1 MTDAVKS
8 LEDQLQDQ
16 KQSLEEKVGDRIFSR
31 LAQMCDFVKMEG
43 EDYRT
48 KIKPPPRTIRNKD

>member
-1 MTDAVKS
+1 
-8 LEDQLQDQ
+8 
-16 KQSLEEKVGDRIFSR
+16 

-48 KIKPPPRTIRNKD
+48 KIKPPPRASRKAD